1 MLFYFFRF
9 LHDAFDIPGAGLW
22 GYISFRAIAALI
34 LALLISAVFGEYF
47 IKYMK
52 RRNFSEAQRD
62 PSIDPYGVQKKGV
75 PTMGGIIIIVATIVP
90 CLLLGRLRNIYMI
103 LMLATTIWLGFLG
116 FMDDYIKMHKD
127 KDGLKPIYKLIG
139 QAVLGLTVGL
149 TLYLSPD
156 AVMRENVTI
165 KKVETVQN
173 VIPSDDCYANIYSID
188 EEQPKSKIVETVT
201 LKSEPVKSTK
211 TTLPFIKNHNLDYA
225 SWFSWLGK
233 HAQMAGWI
241 FFVFLT
247 TFVIMAVSNGAN
259 LNDGMDGMCAGNS
272 AIMCIALGLLAYF
285 SSHIE
290 YASYFNIM
298 YIPGSQELVV
308 FVAAFVGALIG
319 FLWYNAF
326 PAQVFMG
333 DTGSLAIGGIIGVL
347 AVIIHKE
354 LLIPVICF
362 IFLAESISVM
372 LQTSYAKFGN
382 KKGLKL
388 RVFKRAPIHDTFR
401 VLPGQIPADFKII
414 FAKWPKGSWHE
425 SKIVVRF
432 WITTIILAAFAIMTL
447 KIR

>member
-75 PTMGGIIIIVATIVP
+75 PTMGGIIIIVATIAP

-103 LMLATTIWLGFLG
+103 LMLTTTIWLGFLG

-225 SWFSWLGK
+225 SWFSWLGN

-319 FLWYNAF
+319 FLWYNAY

>member
-75 PTMGGIIIIVATIVP
+75 PTMGGIIIIVATLVP
-90 CLLLGRLRNIYMI
+90 CILLGRLRNIYMI

-188 EEQPKSKIVETVT
+188 EEQTKSKIVETVT

-225 SWFSWLGK
+225 SWFSWLGN

-319 FLWYNAF
+319 FLWYNAY

>member
-75 PTMGGIIIIVATIVP
+75 PTMGGIIIIVATIAP

-103 LMLATTIWLGFLG
+103 LMLTTTIWLGFLG

-225 SWFSWLGK
+225 SWFSWLGN

-298 YIPGSQELVV
+298 YIPGTQELVV

-319 FLWYNAF
+319 FLWYNAY

>member
-52 RRNFSEAQRD
+52 RRNYSEAQRD

-188 EEQPKSKIVETVT
+188 EEQTKSKIVETVT

-225 SWFSWLGK
+225 SWFSWLGN

>member
-103 LMLATTIWLGFLG
+103 LMLTTTIWLGFLG

-225 SWFSWLGK
+225 SWFSWLGN

-298 YIPGSQELVV
+298 YIPGTQELVV

>member
-103 LMLATTIWLGFLG
+103 LMLTTTIWLGFLG

>member
-188 EEQPKSKIVETVT
+188 EEQTKSKIVETVT

-319 FLWYNAF
+319 FLWYNAY

>member
-75 PTMGGIIIIVATIVP
+75 PTMGGIIIIVATIAP

-103 LMLATTIWLGFLG
+103 LMLTTTIWLGFLG

-211 TTLPFIKNHNLDYA
+211 TTLPFIKDHNLDYA
-225 SWFSWLGK
+225 SWFSWLGN

>member
-75 PTMGGIIIIVATIVP
+75 PTMGGIIIIVATIAP

-188 EEQPKSKIVETVT
+188 EEQTKSKIVETVT

-211 TTLPFIKNHNLDYA
+211 TTLPFIKDHNLDYA
-225 SWFSWLGK
+225 SWFSWLGN

-298 YIPGSQELVV
+298 YIPGTQELVV

>member
-75 PTMGGIIIIVATIVP
+75 PTMGGIIIIVATIAP

-188 EEQPKSKIVETVT
+188 EEQTKSKIVETVT

-225 SWFSWLGK
+225 SWFSWLGN

-298 YIPGSQELVV
+298 YIPGTQELVV

>member
-75 PTMGGIIIIVATIVP
+75 PTMGGIIIIVATIAP

-103 LMLATTIWLGFLG
+103 LMLTTTIWLGFLG

-188 EEQPKSKIVETVT
+188 EEQTKSKIVETVT

-298 YIPGSQELVV
+298 YIPGTQELVV

-319 FLWYNAF
+319 FLWYNAY

>member
-75 PTMGGIIIIVATIVP
+75 PTMGGIIIIVATIAP

-298 YIPGSQELVV
+298 YIPGTQELVV

-319 FLWYNAF
+319 FLWYNAY